1 MRILKETAY
10 DNNFYT
16 DENTLYRSKLLNPT
30 QLTTMLTYLG
40 GKDTNLFPILSA
52 TQGLG
57 KIVSKKPK
65 KLNDTEYTWPI
76 MGRIKLT
83 SRLIRVESS
92 GSRIGIN
99 GTVVRLVFDDA
110 TFIHQYAILAPSGKK
125 QLRLISDA
133 KKVSGG
139 FEYSAV
145 MLTPNSYLEASD
157 LILGKA
163 WGLNAPSVA
172 ASKSIGNRSNR
183 ITPGELTNQFGFM
196 RFSQNIA
203 GNIANKVVD
212 FEFDLASGKK
222 TNMWMPL
229 EMYQFEMQKNI
240 MSEQDLWLS
249 EYNRNEYGVIMTI
262 DEETGEPIPKGAGI
276 RQTLVDMGY
285 YDTYAYLSTKYFD
298 EILSNISSNDDKL
311 KTGNIVV
318 YGGAGAKREFSNM
331 MMREAVGNNLQY
343 KLSDTIIKQVPTGLQ
358 YGEYFMQ
365 YKDINGR
372 VISFVETDLFNK
384 GSIAEQQKQNGE
396 VIDGF
401 PLVSY
406 TMCFLNLGSN
416 TNGEDNITLVAEDG
430 REVIRNIYK
439 GMSPL
444 PEAWGAIG
452 NNNIISDV
460 RDIASYE
467 VMESKGVN
475 ILDASTCF
483 YLERSL

>member
-1 MRILKETAY
+1 MRIIKQTGY
-10 DNNFYT
+10 DNNLYT
-16 DENTLYRSKLLNPT
+16 DENTLYRSDLLSPV
-30 QLTTMLTYLG
+30 QLTQSLTYLG
-40 GKDTNLFPILSA
+40 GKDKNLFPILSA

-83 SRLIRVESS
+83 SRLVRVETS
-92 GSRIGIN
+92 GSRIGLS
-99 GTVVRLVFDDA
+99 GKVRLVFDDA
-110 TFIHQYAILAPSGKK
+110 TFIHQYHILTPSGNK
-125 QLRLISDA
+125 QLRLESEG
-133 KKVSGG
+133 KRVSGG
-139 FEYSAV
+139 FEYVAT
-145 MLTPNSYLEASD
+145 MATPGAYLEAAD
-157 LILGKA
+157 LVIGKA

-203 GNIANKVVD
+203 GNVANKVVE
-212 FEFDLASGKK
+212 FEFDVEGGGKS
-222 TNMWMPL
+222 NHWMPL
-229 EMYQFEMQKNI
+229 EMYQFELQKNI

-249 EYNRNEYGVIMTI
+249 EYNRDENGVITLI

-276 RQTLVDMGY
+276 RQTLRDMGY
-285 YDTYAYLSTKYFD
+285 YDQYAYLSTRYFD
-298 EILSNISSNDDKL
+298 EILNMISDNDNKL

-318 YGGAGAKREFSNM
+318 YGGAGAKREFHQM
-331 MMREAVGNNLQY
+331 MYRESVNGNLTY
-343 KLSDTIIKQVPTGLQ
+343 KLSDVMIESTGTGLTYGKYFVQ
-358 YGEYFMQ
+358 YR
-365 YKDINGR
+365 DINGR
-372 VISFVETDLFNK
+372 IISFVETDLFNK
-384 GSIAEQQKQNGE
+384 GSLAEQQKQNGD
-396 VIDGF
+396 VIDGL

-406 TMCFLNLGSN
+406 TMAFLNLGSN
-416 TNGEDNITLVAEDG
+416 TDGEDNITLVAEEG

-444 PEAWGAIG
+444 PKEWGAVG
-452 NNNIISDV
+452 EGNIISDV

-467 VMESKGVN
+467 IMESKGIN

-483 YLERSL
+483 YLERAI